1 MAVVACGALL
11 QSGCVSASLADA
23 RLTVVGRTAVPLAG
37 QSQVQQVVDAANC
50 RENIM
55 DRLFYVGAYGLYS
68 PLRWMSSQEAIHG
81 MQVELVKCLRD
92 LGYSIPD
99 PPPVKREE

>member
-11 QSGCVSASLADA
+11 GSGCVSASIADS
-23 RLTVVGRTAVPLAG
+23 RLTAAGRTAVPLAG

-55 DRLFYVGAYGLYS
+55 DRLFYVGAYGLYN
-68 PLRWMSSQEAIHG
+68 PLRWMGSQEAIHG
-81 MQVELVKCLRD
+81 MHIEFVKCLRD
-92 LGYSIPD
+92 LGYGILA
-99 PPPVKREE
+99 PPPLKREE